1 MTKAIKLPND
11 WLSYE
16 CSESP
21 PLYANSIELIQ
32 KKETDDGYIVE
43 ITGNKQNVDYG
54 MSIVDNYESREVK
67 TIEQQ
72 QELFEQVIR
81 AVYEAMMNEVEP
93 HDPK

>member
-1 MTKAIKLPND
+1 
-11 WLSYE
+11 
-16 CSESP
+16 
-21 PLYANSIELIQ
+21 
-32 KKETDDGYIVE
+32 
-43 ITGNKQNVDYG
+43 